1 VLSAFTFGQRVYA
14 VRKAAASRQPD
25 ATAATRQADAT
36 GASGS
41 AAT

>member
-14 VRKAAASRQPD
+14 VRKAAAARDAD
-25 ATAATRQADAT
+25 ATA
-36 GASGS
+36 ASGS